1 MSESFIPASEF
12 ETASNAV
19 KNILGQPVEEIEITD
34 ILPPLNDIAD
44 SNKVFKGKLAG
55 CVCWITVLFARVN
68 PNEFSN
74 RGIAQTVHIQIF
86 WQTVF
91 TENFFEPEGEGAG
104 HHGVAIRLPEQVVIL
119 CERTSA
125 LLLLFPLT
133 FLLPGPQQFAQL
145 LR

>member
-74 RGIAQTVHIQIF
+74 RGIKSGSVKY
-86 WQTVF
+86 F
-91 TENFFEPEGEGAG
+91 TQNGLQGLA
-104 HHGVAIRLPEQVVIL
+104 
-119 CERTSA
+119 
-125 LLLLFPLT
+125 
-133 FLLPGPQQFAQL
+133 
-145 LR
+145 

>member
-1 MSESFIPASEF
+1 MFMSESFIPASEF

-74 RGIAQTVHIQIF
+74 RGIKTMILM
-86 WQTVF
+86 VF
-91 TENFFEPEGEGAG
+91 AHMSPQ
-104 HHGVAIRLPEQVVIL
+104 RL
-119 CERTSA
+119 ERTKAMKSA
-125 LLLLFPLT
+125 NLKYNGKGCGNLPTAFSKYLIAVNSLT
-133 FLLPGPQQFAQL
+133 
-145 LR
+145 